1 MRKFCAKPVTWFS
14 ASKKEI
20 AAPTAPSDFSGPLH
34 RLGAGLGCALSGTWT
49 DRNICGAPG
58 ELPWGG
64 HILPNMD
71 KRGQE
76 PQSPTADI
84 AQRGLLVAKADLR
97 RERLWLFSF
106 ILRLPSVSPTPS
118 GTPVRV
124 RPHSCCSLQDR

>member
-1 MRKFCAKPVTWFS
+1 MRKFCATPVTWFS

-58 ELPWGG
+58 EVPWGG

-76 PQSPTADI
+76 PQSPPT
-84 AQRGLLVAKADLR
+84 
-97 RERLWLFSF
+97 
-106 ILRLPSVSPTPS
+106 LPSGDCWSTRLICEESVF
-118 GTPVRV
+118 G
-124 RPHSCCSLQDR
+124 CF